1 MSFLDRIEHRLS
13 VEASRPPRDF
23 LSRIEQRGSLEDPRT
38 SLSNPAAWLYD
49 ALGARM
55 TDAGVRVSEF
65 TALRLSTWWACVKV
79 LSETL
84 ASVPVNAYKS
94 LSPRGKRKAVE
105 LPQHTLVKQAPN
117 SEMTSQQWR
126 ELSMAHVATW
136 GNAFSEIERDQAG
149 RPIGLWPLMPDRTK
163 AKRIFVNGVPTRIVT
178 TKVPSKGGTWKD
190 VTLPAE
196 DVLHIAGLGYDGIM
210 GYSVVRHARQAIG
223 LALATE
229 EFGAKWFGGG
239 SHPSG
244 FITTPATIK
253 PEARDRIRTSIQ
265 RLHGGLT
272 QAHRIA
278 VLDEGMKWT
287 PTSIPPEDAQFLGTR
302 AGQVPEICRYFRM
315 PPHMVQDLSRG
326 TFSNIE
332 VQSIEFVR
340 FTMLPWFVRWEEHL
354 NRALLTPQQ
363 RKQGYFFEFLI
374 EGLLRGA
381 LKERYDAYAIGRQ
394 WGWLCADDIC
404 ELENMNPLPDGQGRQ
419 YLVPMNMIPADQ
431 AANVGQQPE
440 PPPPADTSEGEGT
453 PLEDPG
459 ADGSR
464 QLVARSERL
473 AAFVAAGN
481 GMGGV
486 AVIRDARQ
494 LAIAARAKSVAA
506 TQEAVRA
513 AKAYEALASGAV
525 TPAAASE
532 QPAEARDLAAIK
544 KQRQRRSAMLRNK
557 HRKAMLP
564 LFRAAGE
571 EIVRQMVKAVKSN
584 LLKAKKRSQRAGG
597 IELSE
602 FNSGMEDFVS
612 GFDKTIHRHMR
623 PVLDTFSTEVQD
635 VIADELGD
643 DAGAEDEEVAQQ
655 AAEDFIAGFAGRFTG
670 SALGQL
676 RAVISQAIEDGE
688 DDDGVE
694 EAVTERTDEWTAT
707 WPDKIANRESVRAN
721 GAISKATYVAAGVAS
736 LVWICGSKPC
746 YLCSQY
752 DGREVTTAAN
762 FASQGDTIDPGEDS
776 ESAPMTV
783 RTDVP
788 YPPLHGDGCECSI
801 SAG

>member
-1 MSFLDRIEHRLS
+1 MDLLDRIEHRLS
-13 VEASRPPRDF
+13 IEASRPSRDL
-23 LSRIEQRGSLEDPRT
+23 LSQVEHRASLENPRT

-65 TALRLSTWWACVKV
+65 TAMRLSTWWACVKV

-84 ASVPVNAYKS
+84 ASVPVNAYQA

-105 LPQHTLVKQAPN
+105 LPQHALIKQAPN

-163 AKRIFVNGVPTRIVT
+163 AKRIFVNGVPTRVVT

-190 VTLPAE
+190 VTLPGE

-229 EFGAKWFGGG
+229 EFGARWFGGG

-265 RLHGGLT
+265 RLHGGMT

-340 FTMLPWFVRWEEHL
+340 FTMLPWFVRWEEYL
-354 NRALLTPQQ
+354 NRALLTPAQ
-363 RKQGYFFEFLI
+363 RKQGYFIEFLI

-419 YLVPMNMIPADQ
+419 YIVPMNMIPADQ
-431 AANVGQQPE
+431 AANVGQKPE
-440 PPPPADTSEGEGT
+440 APPPADAPGGEGS
-453 PLEDPG
+453 PIEDPG
-459 ADGSR
+459 GDGSR
-464 QLVARSERL
+464 QLVARGERL

-481 GMGGV
+481 GEGGY

-494 LAIAARAKSVAA
+494 LAMVARAKAVATSREAVAA
-506 TQEAVRA
+506 VRN
-513 AKAYEALASGAV
+513 YEALASGGVPAV
-525 TPAAASE
+525 
-532 QPAEARDLAAIK
+532 EARDAATTK
-544 KQRQRRSAMLRNK
+544 KQRQHRSAVLRNK
-557 HRKAMLP
+557 IRKALLP
-564 LFRAAGE
+564 TFHAAGAE
-571 EIVRQMVKAVKSN
+571 VVGQLTKAGRANLKKARSARADGDFSLAAFMAGMQKFADDSRSTVKRKF
-584 LLKAKKRSQRAGG
+584 K
-597 IELSE
+597 
-602 FNSGMEDFVS
+602 
-612 GFDKTIHRHMR
+612 
-623 PVLDTFSTEVQD
+623 PVLLSLGTQVQD
-635 VIADELGD
+635 VIGDELGQDISTASLDVMVD
-643 DAGAEDEEVAQQ
+643 DFADTL
-655 AAEDFIAGFAGRFTG
+655 AGRFLG
-670 SALGQL
+670 SAIGQL
-676 RAVISQAIEDGE
+676 KGIISEMLTDDSSKVQAAIDERFDQW
-688 DDDGVE
+688 DD
-694 EAVTERTDEWTAT
+694 T
-707 WPDKIANRESVRAN
+707 WPDKLADRESVRGN
-721 GAISKATYVAAGVAS
+721 GAISKATYQEAGVLTLTWVAGDKSCGFCARLNGQTVSITESFANQGDELEGDEGDTPIKIRSGEGLPHAPAHDGCDCGIAAG
-736 LVWICGSKPC
+736 
-746 YLCSQY
+746 
-752 DGREVTTAAN
+752 
-762 FASQGDTIDPGEDS
+762 
-776 ESAPMTV
+776 
-783 RTDVP
+783 
-788 YPPLHGDGCECSI
+788 
-801 SAG
+801 